1 MFDRQKLETVL
12 WRRFPGA
19 TTEEVAAAAYAI
31 MGLVN
36 EWDEVR
42 RANRPRSAIAGNGNG
57 SGSLPDIGKVN

>member
-1 MFDRQKLETVL
+1 MFDRQKLEAVL

-19 TTEEVAAAAYAI
+19 TTEEVAAAANAI

-36 EWDEVR
+36 EWDGVR
-42 RANRPRSAIAGNGNG
+42 RANRPPAIAGNGNG